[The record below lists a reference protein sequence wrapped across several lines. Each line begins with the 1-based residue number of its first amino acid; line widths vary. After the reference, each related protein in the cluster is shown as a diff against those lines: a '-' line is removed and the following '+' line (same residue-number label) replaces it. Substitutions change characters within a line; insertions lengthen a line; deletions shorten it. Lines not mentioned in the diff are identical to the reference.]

1 MARLEREYE
10 DDSIPWGDYVIYSNE
25 GKTLKRFPDNDF
37 GHSQAEA
44 YYREVQ
50 HLENQEKIIAQNQ
63 AIIDANK
70 RPSFPFPPPRS
81 RQELDPEYQEWL
93 QYKKETD
100 PKFQIWKIQKE
111 QKEFEA
117 KLRQAELEREER
129 LKREKEVEERI
140 ALEKKHEQESIRRK
154 RAEERKRAQ
163 AIEAERRREDAIIDK
178 IKECTS
184 KSMFKAVLPLCNT
197 NRLRDEW
204 YKRAVNNR
212 YLSRSKAVKLLEEAY
227 PTTSVS
233 QYNNTLDNR
242 VNNRKKKS
250 PLSIIFHLIMIV
262 FGLLMIYYSIH

>member
-1 MARLEREYE
+1 MARLGREYE

-25 GKTLKRFPDNDF
+25 GKTLKRFSDNDF

-44 YYREVQ
+44 YYREVH

-117 KLRQAELEREER
+117 KLHQAELEREER
-129 LKREKEVEERI
+129 LKREKEIEERI
-140 ALEKKHEQESIRRK
+140 ALEKKQVQESIRRK
-154 RAEERKRAQ
+154 QAEERKRAQ
-163 AIEAERRREDAIIDK
+163 AIEAERRREDAIIEK

-233 QYNNTLDNR
+233 QYNNTLGNR

-262 FGLLMIYYSIH
+262 FGLLMIYHSVH